1 MNRFFSLHYLL
12 PFVLVGLVLVHLI
25 ALHEDGSNN
34 PVGIRSDIDKVP
46 FHYYFALKDLYGVM
60 VLMAVLIILVFIF
73 PY

>member
-1 MNRFFSLHYLL
+1 
-12 PFVLVGLVLVHLI
+12 VGLVLVHLI